1 MLQYSAA
8 LFPQMSPDIPR
19 NRLMFQQV
27 LVPHFNVARCIVSI
41 IVNTSF
47 VSETLLTK
55 RAILSD
61 ALQAYMYSTCS
72 YYSRLLLWHIAA
84 PGAVFSCNFNHKS
97 IVRDLQYLL
106 VIQVQ
111 LASDIKLRPLLP
123 TREERA
129 QALRAAECTNKR
141 YSSSLT
147 SAMRVFT
154 QLQSTHVFSPRCM
167 QVGSLS
173 CTYQLYAPLPPSR
186 E

>member
-1 MLQYSAA
+1 MHYKHTCTVHVAIIQSCKYSG
-8 LFPQMSPDIPR
+8 
-19 NRLMFQQV
+19 
-27 LVPHFNVARCIVSI
+27 
-41 IVNTSF
+41 
-47 VSETLLTK
+47 
-55 RAILSD
+55 
-61 ALQAYMYSTCS
+61 
-72 YYSRLLLWHIAA
+72 LLLWHIAA

-111 LASDIKLRPLLP
+111 LASDIKLRPPLP

-167 QVGSLS
+167 QVASLS
-173 CTYQLYAPLPPSR
+173 TIVLYTMCPAQFVRLMLRACDTPRLFVYVIQCVYVHVYNIR
-186 E
+186 IIV